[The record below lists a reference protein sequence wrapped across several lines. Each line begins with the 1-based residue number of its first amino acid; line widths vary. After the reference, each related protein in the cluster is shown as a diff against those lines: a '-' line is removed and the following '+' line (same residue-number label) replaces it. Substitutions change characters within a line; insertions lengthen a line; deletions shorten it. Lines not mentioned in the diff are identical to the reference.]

1 MQTINVVSKSGA
13 GWVRAMWSRRLKGYA
28 VPVALLRVP
37 LRGAVRAG
45 ERRRVAA
52 AFASY
57 LVMDA
62 APDAVPIW
70 RGVDGRVTL
79 LNFALGLRVFGLRRE
94 FDAEAVSQ
102 RCMDAP
108 YFVLTGSIIRYESC
122 GEYCAAADAIQRG
135 RYAA

>member
-28 VPVALLRVP
+28 VPVAMLRVP

-52 AFASY
+52 SFAGY
-57 LVMDA
+57 LVT
-62 APDAVPIW
+62 DAVPIW

-79 LNFALGLRVFGLRRE
+79 LNLALGLRVFGLQRE
-94 FDAEAVSQ
+94 FGAEVVSQ

-108 YFVLTGSIIRYESC
+108 YFLPTGSVIRYESC

>member
-1 MQTINVVSKSGA
+1 MQTIDVVSKSGA

-28 VPVALLRVP
+28 VPVALLREQ

-79 LNFALGLRVFGLRRE
+79 LNFSIGLRVFGLRRE
-94 FDAEAVSQ
+94 FDAEVVSQ

-108 YFVLTGSIIRYESC
+108 YFVLTGSVVRYESC
-122 GEYCAAADAIQRG
+122 GEYCAAVNAIQRG
-135 RYAA
+135 RYAL